1 MPEEVPEAGR
11 LTVLLSYSRDDLN
24 FADQLEAALQSHKYD
39 VAIDRQGI
47 SGGENWKARLGGLI
61 RDADTVIFV
70 LSPSSA
76 ASELCKWEVEEASRL
91 GKRIIPVPC
100 RPLGDATVPPQLS
113 ALEYI
118 FFIQRRGCPAPVS
131 ERGLRALCRRWT
143 PTSIGYASTLDYCS
157 ARANGIPRVA
167 PSLGFSSGTAS
178 PRPKRGPC
186 VGQRTPR
193 ADCITLRI
201 CSASEEAEARRQDA
215 ERQQLEQIEAAQADR
230 AEALAQREEAQER
243 EAEQAR
249 RVVRRTLIGMAVAI
263 VLFLATAALAVG
275 LVGASVEA
283 DERSRVAAQQTAR
296 AQAFVAELETE
307 RGRRFEAATAALQG
321 LALPF
326 NYNADFSQTSLWTE
340 LVETWS
346 ADEFLVPPLQHAAD
360 TVWAAAFDPTGERV
374 ATADT
379 KSNTARIW
387 DAQTGE
393 PIGKPLQHEGIVGAA
408 AFDPKGE
415 RVVTA
420 SADNTA
426 RIWRAPP
433 TGQAL
438 VEQIRTALGPRA
450 PEPVKLPE
458 NSSRQESYG
467 ALMALGAQ
475 TLFARVH

>member
-1 MPEEVPEAGR
+1 VGR
-11 LTVLLSYSRDDLN
+11 
-24 FADQLEAALQSHKYD
+24 A
-39 VAIDRQGI
+39 
-47 SGGENWKARLGGLI
+47 
-61 RDADTVIFV
+61 
-70 LSPSSA
+70 SA
-76 ASELCKWEVEEASRL
+76 KGR
-91 GKRIIPVPC
+91 
-100 RPLGDATVPPQLS
+100 
-113 ALEYI
+113 
-118 FFIQRRGCPAPVS
+118 
-131 ERGLRALCRRWT
+131 
-143 PTSIGYASTLDYCS
+143 
-157 ARANGIPRVA
+157 
-167 PSLGFSSGTAS
+167 
-178 PRPKRGPC
+178 
-186 VGQRTPR
+186 PR

-263 VLFLATAALAVG
+263 VLFLATASLAVG

-296 AQAFVAELETE
+296 AQAFVAGLETE

-475 TLFARVH
+475 TLFARVQGLLQPH